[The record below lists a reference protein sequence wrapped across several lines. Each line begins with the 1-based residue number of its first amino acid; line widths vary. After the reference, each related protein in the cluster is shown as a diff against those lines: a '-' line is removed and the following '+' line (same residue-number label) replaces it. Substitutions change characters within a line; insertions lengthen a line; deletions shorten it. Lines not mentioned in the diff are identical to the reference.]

1 MPFIFLENT
10 NITSLLD
17 LSREYKMQMIKD
29 RCEMFLLSKEPTV
42 SNLVIA
48 QDYGLPKLL
57 EKCISYFSE
66 KALIKIE
73 EDTNFEKV
81 SETNQIRI
89 IKNQRNKLQDYGRR
103 TQYIIHQMHCQSNR

>member
-1 MPFIFLENT
+1 MLFVFLEST

-17 LSREYKMQMIKD
+17 LSREYKIQTIKD
-29 RCEMFLLSKEPTV
+29 RCEIFLLSKEPTV

-48 QDYGLPKLL
+48 QNYGLPKLL

-73 EDTNFEKV
+73 EDIDFEKV
-81 SETNQIRI
+81 NESNQIRI

-103 TQYIIHQMHCQSNR
+103 TQDIVHQMNCQSNR